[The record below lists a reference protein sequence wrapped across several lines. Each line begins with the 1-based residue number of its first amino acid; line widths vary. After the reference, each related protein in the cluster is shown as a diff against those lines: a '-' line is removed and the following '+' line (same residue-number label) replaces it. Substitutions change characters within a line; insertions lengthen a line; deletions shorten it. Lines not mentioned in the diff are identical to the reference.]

1 MNLKFSIIAWSMM
14 GALCVLSTQAHALPQ
29 YRRLLEKE
37 YQFKAPCATC
47 HSQGG
52 GSSLSPYGKAFERAG
67 KSSKA
72 VQSIASQI
80 PTGDKLTF
88 GAKLKA
94 KANPNDP
101 ASTPDNPGNWAG
113 GSGIPT
119 EELKSFSPAEIA
131 TFSILEGE
139 LKSDQ
144 VEELKKKVGD
154 VYQEE
159 DRYPTFYFGE
169 VGGKKSY
176 VIQYIRAPKLKKT
189 IGLVVSTAG
198 LVKNLSYVGATKEE
212 MPAPL
217 KEKFLG
223 KKLTEVEA
231 IPSAELYEEQKDLKT
246 TLIRGLSSIN
256 LVFAKK

>member
-1 MNLKFSIIAWSMM
+1 M
-14 GALCVLSTQAHALPQ
+14 GALCALSTQAHALPQ

-101 ASTPDNPGNWAG
+101 ASTPENPGNWAG

-119 EELKSFSPAEIA
+119 EELKSFSPSEI
-131 TFSILEGE
+131 TGFSILEGE
-139 LKSDQ
+139 LKSEQ
-144 VEELKKKVGD
+144 IEKLKGKVGEL
-154 VYQEE
+154 YLEE
-159 DRYPTFYFGE
+159 DKYPTFYFGE
-169 VGGKKSY
+169 VAGKKTY
-176 VIQYIRAPKLKKT
+176 VIQYIRSPKAKKT
-189 IGLVVSTAG
+189 VGLVVST
-198 LVKNLSYVGATKEE
+198 VGRQKY
-212 MPAPL
+212 
-217 KEKFLG
+217 FLCG
-223 KKLTEVEA
+223 SFERSHA
-231 IPSAELYEEQKDLKT
+231 RRA
-246 TLIRGLSSIN
+246 
-256 LVFAKK
+256 